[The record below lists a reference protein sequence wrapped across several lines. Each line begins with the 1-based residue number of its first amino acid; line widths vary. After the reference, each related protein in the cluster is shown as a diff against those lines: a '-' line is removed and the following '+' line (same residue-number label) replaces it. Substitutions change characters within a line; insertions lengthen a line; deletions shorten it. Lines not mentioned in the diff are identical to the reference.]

1 MSNLEQEKV
10 SKKRKEKKELTPEQQ
25 KRKTIGGW
33 IVNILSV
40 IIIVFALVFAIL
52 TIIRVTNSNGVTAVA
67 GKVYMNV
74 LSDSMKPT
82 FKTGDV
88 IIANEFNGDVST
100 LKVGQV
106 ITFKQRINGYDS
118 FNTHRIIKINGN
130 FIITRGDNQ
139 TDEDGNIIDWHNY
152 LDDQTGTIK
161 ETVPVDNVVAVWGDV
176 EEVDG
181 ELVFKPGKM
190 MKGAGLMSNWLHD
203 PEQGRLRFF
212 LVIVLPLILLFVAY
226 AFVLIRNIILLL
238 SGIAIGGLMSSF
250 VGLIKY
256 LADNELK
263 LAEMTYW
270 LLGDISGSTYNNI
283 YVFAPIV
290 VVFTT
295 ITIFLSWKLNIVSLG
310 EKDERALGVNYKLT
324 MLLLIIS
331 ATALTAG
338 AVSVSGTIGWI
349 GLVVPNIVR
358 LIVGSDNR
366 KVIPISILT
375 GASFMI
381 IVDMIARSLAPN
393 EIPLSIITGILG
405 TPLFIISIFIRRRD
419 IK

>member
-226 AFVLIRNIILLL
+226 AFVLIRTLVIAKLENAKEVQADTTVTVDSL
-238 SGIAIGGLMSSF
+238 SDEEKRRLAEE
-250 VGLIKY
+250 Y
-256 LADNELK
+256 LASLK
-263 LAEMTYW
+263 AQEDAPEAPDADAPFEEIQPDDAPTPNSVAENPT
-270 LLGDISGSTYNNI
+270 DT
-283 YVFAPIV
+283 
-290 VVFTT
+290 
-295 ITIFLSWKLNIVSLG
+295 
-310 EKDERALGVNYKLT
+310 E
-324 MLLLIIS
+324 
-331 ATALTAG
+331 
-338 AVSVSGTIGWI
+338 
-349 GLVVPNIVR
+349 
-358 LIVGSDNR
+358 
-366 KVIPISILT
+366 
-375 GASFMI
+375 
-381 IVDMIARSLAPN
+381 
-393 EIPLSIITGILG
+393 
-405 TPLFIISIFIRRRD
+405 
-419 IK
+419 